1 MYIVIVC
8 VGISVKSITSLALN
22 SYWYVLLMWQIN
34 DNFVCLFVF
43 FRGFAFVVFSSP
55 DAVEE
60 VMKNLPHTIDGR
72 TVDAKRAIPHA
83 IHQVCK
89 EMVGGLPSLKIGLPP
104 PPCTHYQR

>member
-8 VGISVKSITSLALN
+8 VGISIKSITSLTLN
-22 SYWYVLLMWQIN
+22 SYRYVLLIWQIN
-34 DNFVCLFVF
+34 DNFVFCFF

-104 PPCTHYQR
+104 PPPCTHCQR